1 MSTNCSNLPHVLA
14 RSCKGRSIKQTSPAG
29 RSAFKGFTRGP
40 SSFWP
45 WTWTHASSN
54 DNAPSLSQR
63 LCRKLSMKDNSTAA
77 MWECDAE
84 VWRRRIEMRTM
95 KPRTL
100 QPDYEERRK
109 KHDQKNI
116 GKKKQKHFS
125 RCLGDLPRR
134 LENKK
139 NSREP
144 KNTVPEVSGDE
155 GVQLRVSK
163 SLFVFS
169 MGPSPSLKILFF
181 HFSFWFSPW
190 DPPQRVSNY
199 CFFPRAPAK
208 GSSEKKQPL
217 YYIFTPW
224 HLLIYIFTP
233 SHLQIFFTPSHL
245 QI

>member
-77 MWECDAE
+77 MWEYDAE

-116 GKKKQKHFS
+116 GKKAKTLFQMSWGPARPFGKQIKLEKTNKHCS
-125 RCLGDLPRR
+125 RGFGGWGGPAESLQIFVCFLHGALP
-134 LENKK
+134 K
-139 NSREP
+139 SQ
-144 KNTVPEVSGDE
+144 NTVFPRFF
-155 GVQLRVSK
+155 L
-163 SLFVFS
+163 VFS
-169 MGPSPSLKILFF
+169 MRPSTKSLKLLFF
-181 HFSFWFSPW
+181 FEAFLNECLKWRPRFGLRFWNL
-190 DPPQRVSNY
+190 QSN
-199 CFFPRAPAK
+199 
-208 GSSEKKQPL
+208 L
-217 YYIFTPW
+217 HIIVIIF
-224 HLLIYIFTP
+224 
-233 SHLQIFFTPSHL
+233 
-245 QI
+245 